1 MTTINPL
8 LAANKTL
15 CYRSPRSRADLISA
29 CRRYKN
35 VAKAWLEFETFK
47 TRIGKADAGF
57 FMPAVF
63 LKTKPPIYTYL
74 SGGLKIGLKR

>member
-1 MTTINPL
+1 MHLRADYVIV
-8 LAANKTL
+8 
-15 CYRSPRSRADLISA
+15 SRISADLISA

-57 FMPAVF
+57 FMPAVNRRF
-63 LKTKPPIYTYL
+63 IPTCPAA
-74 SGGLKIGLKR
+74 